1 MLHLTND
8 TTIHARKNMN
18 MRASIGSKLLLLIFA
33 APGPVLPFSSR
44 LLSHRTASNTR
55 IMASGKEYYRADG
68 VKIDFDPYAPGM
80 AEKYGLPGN
89 TDPEG

>member
-1 MLHLTND
+1 
-8 TTIHARKNMN
+8 
-18 MRASIGSKLLLLIFA
+18 MRASIGSKLLMLIFA
-33 APGPVLPFSSR
+33 APGPVLPFTSR

-68 VKIDFDPYAPGM
+68 VRIDFDPYAPGL